1 MGLRFDGQAAI
12 VTGAGRGIGRE
23 TALAL
28 ARRGARV
35 LVNDYGGGGD
45 TMTAGGI
52 DIAQAVVD
60 EIVRGGGEAVA
71 DATAVGS
78 GESADAIVGRAL
90 EAFGRVDILVNNA
103 GGSLGIVRIDQD
115 TDAQVEGVLRSNLIG
130 PYMLIRR
137 AWPIMRAQ
145 GYGRIVNL
153 MSGAMV
159 GMEGTAAYSTGKS
172 GLIGLTNTAAIE
184 GAPHGIRVNGVWPVA
199 QSRLASK
206 LEDQAMIE
214 WMKQFPPELVAEGIV
229 FLCSSAC
236 ALNGE
241 MFSVGG
247 GRVAR
252 NALCSAQGFSDP
264 KLTAET
270 LAAHIEEAR
279 DMSRA
284 VLLTSTQQ
292 ETERYAPGG

>member
-45 TMTAGGI
+45 TMTAGTI
-52 DIAQAVVD
+52 DVAQAVVD
-60 EIVRGGGEAVA
+60 EIVQGGGEAV
-71 DATAVGS
+71 
-78 GESADAIVGRAL
+78 ADAIVGRAL

>member
-1 MGLRFDGQAAI
+1 MGLRFDGQVAI

-45 TMTAGGI
+45 TMSAGTS
-52 DIAQAVVD
+52 DVAQAVVD
-60 EIVRGGGEAVA
+60 EIVRSGGQAVA
-71 DATAVGS
+71 DGSAVGA
-78 GESADAIVGRAL
+78 GESADVIVGRAL
-90 EAFGRVDILVNNA
+90 KAFGRLDILVNNA
-103 GGSLGIVRIDQD
+103 GGSLGIVRLDQD

-137 AWPIMRAQ
+137 AWPLMRAQ
-145 GYGRIVNL
+145 KYGRIVNL

-159 GMEGTAAYSTGKS
+159 GMEGTAAYSSAKS

-184 GAPHGIRVNGVWPVA
+184 GAPHGIGVNGVWPVA

-206 LEDQAMIE
+206 LEDQALIE
-214 WMKQFPPELVAEGIV
+214 WMKQFPPELVAEGVV

-241 MFSVGG
+241 MFSIGG

-252 NALCSAQGFSDP
+252 NALFSAPGFSDP

-279 DMSRA
+279 DMASA

-292 ETERYAPGG
+292 ETGRYATGG